1 MTIEVPGVE
10 KGAET
15 VGGNLLIWGRAQR
28 LNRER
33 RNSNHLD
40 SVEERPFSGPRKANG
55 INAGFKLC
63 EYQEN

>member
-1 MTIEVPGVE
+1 VTIEVPGVE
-10 KGAET
+10 KEAET
-15 VGGNLLIWGRAQR
+15 GGGNLLIRGRARR
-28 LNRER
+28 LNRVR

-55 INAGFKLC
+55 INAGFKAC